1 MSMKKLS
8 ARLIATV
15 VFVTASVGASAAVT
29 TNALWQNGVYLNG
42 VWQNGVRLSNGIQI
56 NGVAL
61 NGRYLNG
68 VTPQSNPLSSLA
80 SQSLTK

>member
-15 VFVTASVGASAAVT
+15 LFVTASVGASAAVT
-29 TNALWQNGVYLNG
+29 TNGLWQNG
-42 VWQNGVRLSNGIQI
+42 VWQNGVRLTNGIQI
-56 NGVAL
+56 NGVA
-61 NGRYLNG
+61 LNG